1 MRHLLHYDTEICS
14 FFVKIFCMTSCN
26 ALHLDCSVTMLLYAE
41 VSVLNNFEMR

>member
-26 ALHLDCSVTMLLYAE
+26 ALHLDCGVTMLLYAE